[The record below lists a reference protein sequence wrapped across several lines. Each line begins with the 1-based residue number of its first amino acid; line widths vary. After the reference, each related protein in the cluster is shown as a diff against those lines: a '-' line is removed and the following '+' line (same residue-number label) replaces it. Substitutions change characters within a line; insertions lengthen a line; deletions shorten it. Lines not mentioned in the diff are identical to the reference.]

1 MTGFMFQDCGEYTYV
16 EEVVKKTENK
26 VILSAYNMLIGTR
39 NSSFGCNFTSKLFTQ
54 AS

>member
-26 VILSAYNMLIGTR
+26 VRGTSAMSKGYGGCMSSLLSGVEE
-39 NSSFGCNFTSKLFTQ
+39 
-54 AS
+54 